1 MGGYVMKKTKSKKY
15 VGFLDFNNMRIQQRL
30 KNSYVAVLGIA
41 TVAAIVGII
50 AVFVVAT
57 NYKSAMD
64 NYALPQGDIG
74 KLMQCVAD
82 CRSATRGIIG
92 YENKEQVAMLME
104 SRDAYE
110 KEAREYLALIKPTM
124 VTPEGHAAMQKIED
138 TLEAYF
144 TVGQQR
150 YRQ

>member
-1 MGGYVMKKTKSKKY
+1 M
-15 VGFLDFNNMRIQQRL
+15 
-30 KNSYVAVLGIA
+30 VLSIA

-50 AVFVVAT
+50 SVLVVAL

-92 YENKEQVAMLME
+92 YKDAAQVNT
-104 SRDAYE
+104 
-110 KEAREYLALIKPTM
+110 LIGSHDSYKAEVETYI
-124 VTPEGHAAMQKIED
+124 AKQ
-138 TLEAYF
+138 F
-144 TVGQQR
+144 
-150 YRQ
+150 